1 MKKWLFFLACF
12 VAVALLGG
20 EGVAGRDVAKLE
32 PVQTVCL
39 SSEGEKIVLQTDTGA
54 KGQGESLET
63 ALRHLQE
70 TTAGFAFL
78 DTAEYLL
85 VTPQQRHLI
94 PQLEELLRPS
104 CHVCWV
110 SELPDLELVGK
121 FLQIH
126 QPEVTLKDYLAGQ
139 QILQTL
145 LVEEEEMRLVS

>member
-12 VAVALLGG
+12 AAVALLGG
-20 EGVAGRDVAKLE
+20 EGLAGRDVAKLE

-39 SSEGEKIVLQTDTGA
+39 SSEGGKIVLQTDTGA
-54 KGQGESLET
+54 KGQGESLEA
-63 ALRHLQE
+63 ALHHLQE

-78 DTAEYLL
+78 DTADYLL
-85 VTPQQRHLI
+85 VTESQRQLL

-104 CHVCWV
+104 CRICRV
-110 SELPDLELVGK
+110 SELPDLELVGA

-139 QILQTL
+139 QTLQTL
-145 LVEEEEMRLVS
+145 LVGEEEMRLVS